1 MSYFITFY
9 SFKGGVGRTLAL
21 ANVATLLA
29 KDRREPCRV
38 LVWDFDLAA
47 PGLEQVFKC
56 KWREPRRGFVDY
68 VHHYLLNAAMDDLN
82 RYICNTDV
90 PGVDILPA
98 GVMDTEY
105 AGKLEQ
111 IRWKEIYRDARGF
124 DFIEALK
131 TRISELQ
138 PAYDYVL
145 VDSLTGYSDIGG
157 ICVQQIPNSV
167 VLLFRLNQQ
176 NIGGISKV
184 YRAIRK
190 ASEGKSRAISAV
202 PVISPAWPFAS
213 LEANNW
219 LPKAKRVFP
228 DGKIYEVSFDGD
240 LSFGEKAIA
249 KTMEKYAIAPKILE
263 DYRKLTERLRELN
276 PNDFKTIFRN
286 MRKLIDE
293 RKFSDGVDFCLRLV
307 KHKPTRGEYWQ
318 QLVQCISL
326 APKVEQQKLRQT
338 TSRFIDESCETN
350 NFEALITRA
359 QLVYNL
365 DNDLAGALRD
375 LTRAVNVSPD
385 KPEPYLRRAQ
395 IRMQVGE
402 YTTALEDLTKI
413 VNEFPE
419 AITDQHYWL
428 KARCHLA
435 LAQFEQAAADLS
447 AAIAI
452 DPEDLSH
459 FVFRAKAFYGLGDYG
474 RALSD
479 IDYAVKAGP
488 YLHQARLFKVHLLAA
503 IGQRKAAHELVDQLS
518 LEAEDQY
525 DKMNVA
531 EALIVVDPSRA
542 LDLLSS
548 IHVDEPQ
555 QKTIVAFLTAIAAKL
570 AGRESIWRSARKSV
584 SALSSA
590 VYWDTFELKQFVRRA
605 GAETLPGDERQELT
619 DLIERLEGATAQE
632 TEPKVT
638 SKSGV

>member
-1 MSYFITFY
+1 MSYFITCY

-56 KWREPRRGFVDY
+56 KWREPRKGFVDY
-68 VHHYLLNAAMDDLN
+68 VHHYLLNAAMDDISN
-82 RYICNTDV
+82 YICSTDV

-111 IRWKEIYRDARGF
+111 IRWKEIYRENRGF

-131 TRISELQ
+131 ARISELQ
-138 PAYDYVL
+138 YDYVL

-157 ICVQQIPNSV
+157 ICVQQIPDSV

-190 ASEGKSRAISAV
+190 ASEGKSRAISAI

-213 LEANNW
+213 LEANHW

-228 DGKIYEVSFDGD
+228 DGRIYEISFDGD

-293 RKFSDGVDFCLRLV
+293 RKFSEGVDFCLRLV
-307 KHKPTRGEYWQ
+307 KHQPARTEYWQ
-318 QLVQCISL
+318 QLAQGISL
-326 APKVEQQKLRQT
+326 APTRDQQKLRQT
-338 TSRFIDESCETN
+338 ASRFIDESCDTN
-350 NFEALITRA
+350 NPEALIIRA
-359 QLVYNL
+359 QLLYNL
-365 DNDLAGALRD
+365 DNDLTGALRD
-375 LTRAVNVSPD
+375 LNRATAAAPA
-385 KPEPYLRRAQ
+385 KREPYLRRAQ
-395 IRMQVGE
+395 IMWQVRQ
-402 YTTALEDLTKI
+402 YAAALEEVAKVATESRDG
-413 VNEFPE
+413 
-419 AITDQHYWL
+419 ITDQTYWL
-428 KARCHLA
+428 RGRCHLA
-435 LAQFEQAAADLS
+435 LGQCEMAAADFS
-447 AAIAI
+447 AAIEI
-452 DPEDLSH
+452 DPEDLTH
-459 FVFRAKAFYGLGDYG
+459 FVFRAKAFYGLGDYA

-479 IDYAVKAGP
+479 IEYAMKAAP
-488 YLHQARLFKVHLLAA
+488 YLDQARVFKVHLLAA
-503 IGQRKAAHELVDQLS
+503 TGQSKEAHELISQMV
-518 LEAEDQY
+518 LETEDPY
-525 DKMNVA
+525 EKMNVA
-531 EALIVVDPSRA
+531 EALLVVDPSEA

-548 IHVDEPQ
+548 IHAATPDM
-555 QKTIVAFLTAIAAKL
+555 KTITALLTAIAAKL
-570 AGRESIWRSARKSV
+570 LGEESVWQSASKAV
-584 SALSSA
+584 SAASSA
-590 VYWDTFELKQFVRRA
+590 VEWDTFELREFVRHA
-605 GAETLPGDERQELT
+605 SPSVLPNDAKKQIT
-619 DLIERLEGATAQE
+619 DLIEEVEGTAARLAEPIFAT
-632 TEPKVT
+632 
-638 SKSGV
+638 KSGG